1 MIFVNDLKQGFLSLP
16 EVKRLKELEGFI
28 DTNLELNQKI
38 NELKDL
44 QKKMVNAKEYNQPKQ
59 YLEYK
64 KAYDIIYEDILDFP
78 FVEEYLDLLDS
89 TNEIL
94 KNITMQ
100 IEDKINEKLK

>member
-1 MIFVNDLKQGFLSLP
+1 MQRNTISPSN
-16 EVKRLKELEGFI
+16 I
-28 DTNLELNQKI
+28 
-38 NELKDL
+38 
-44 QKKMVNAKEYNQPKQ
+44 
-59 YLEYK
+59 LEYK

-100 IEDKINEKLK
+100 IEE